1 MSINRNLALACIIST
16 VLAICGDLLLLLV
29 VNSLRAGMPVQQ
41 RSITI
46 LAMGGL
52 LGCLSIPLAYALG
65 FAVMARVIRPIAKT
79 IAAIILFCGIGGAI
93 IGPIIHGMT
102 WMSIRSAIITGAI
115 SSSSPMEA
123 IVEQGGI
130 LLNVWIIGVVLLLV
144 ISILIVWSD
153 IRRPR
158 AIPLWLAFLNPI
170 VLNLL
175 IGTLGS
181 FSEIGR
187 SYIVPMAP
195 NLAHLGFFIA
205 LYWCLHSGRVQQPA
219 YS

>member
-1 MSINRNLALACIIST
+1 MFIPS
-16 VLAICGDLLLLLV
+16 
-29 VNSLRAGMPVQQ
+29 
-41 RSITI
+41 
-46 LAMGGL
+46 GGVWVRL
-52 LGCLSIPLAYALG
+52 
-65 FAVMARVIRPIAKT
+65 AVMARIIRPTAKT
-79 IAAIILFCGIGGAI
+79 MAAIILFCGIGVAI

-102 WMSIRSAIITGAI
+102 WMSIRSAILAGAI

-123 IVEQGGI
+123 VVKQGGI
-130 LLNVWIIGVVLLLV
+130 LLNLWIIAVALSLV
-144 ISILIVWSD
+144 IWLLIVWSG

-175 IGTLGS
+175 ISTLGS

-187 SYIVPMAP
+187 SYIVLMAA
-195 NLAHLGFFIA
+195 NLAHIGFFIA
-205 LYWCLHSGRVQQPA
+205 FYWYLHSGEVQQPA